1 MSLDNMDS
9 LTQPEV
15 CVACHE
21 KRRHRKN
28 RQVPTGPVIK
38 VALVGS
44 PNVGKSSVFHAL
56 TGRRVII
63 SNYPGTTVD
72 IFRGTAVFD
81 GRQVEVIDT
90 PGMYSLHSITE
101 EERVGRAILLK
112 EKPDVVVHVVDAKNL
127 ERMLPMTFQL
137 IEAELP
143 VIVVLNMMDEAEA
156 HGISVDV
163 NKLSAKLGVPVFA
176 TSASLGRG
184 ILELKKA
191 IVDYHYR
198 TPVQPMVYE
207 ETIEKAVGGLI
218 SLINNSPPAERISPR
233 SIALLMLRQDEQ
245 VRRLTA
251 GEGRDLSTVDR
262 IVEETMVALPQPPA
276 YTLALAQQREASK
289 LAALVMT
296 QHETSGIRFSERL
309 SRAMMHPFSGSIIL
323 ALVLFAMYYV
333 VGVFG
338 AGTLVGWLENTL
350 FGQVINPF
358 MQNTLSTVIPVKAI
372 SDLFVGQYGI
382 ITLGLTYAI
391 AIIFP
396 IVTTFFLLFSM
407 IEDSGYLPR
416 LAMLIDRVFK
426 VIGLN
431 GRAVIPMVL
440 GFGCDTMATIVTRTQ
455 ETKRERVITTLLLAL
470 AIPCSAQL
478 GVIFGILSVST
489 AMLLTWLGI
498 IALIF
503 VLVGWLASKIIP
515 GERACFYM
523 EVPPLRLPRLSNVL
537 QKTYARLEWYLMEVI
552 PIFVLASVILW
563 AGDLIGLLDLLIK
576 GLRPVVEFAG
586 IPAAASVAF
595 VIGFFRR
602 DFGAA
607 GLYALATQGV
617 LTGNALLVSAVVM
630 TLFVPCIAQFSV
642 MIKERGLKTAL
653 AIAGFIFPFAFLV
666 GFALDRTL
674 KLLGI
679 NL

>member
-1 MSLDNMDS
+1 MARPDTVIDYPDN
-9 LTQPEV
+9 
-15 CVACHE
+15 CAACHE
-21 KRRHRKN
+21 RRPKKITQRLASAQALK
-28 RQVPTGPVIK
+28 I
-38 VALVGS
+38 ALVGS

-72 IFRGTAVFD
+72 IFRGNAVFD
-81 GRQVEVIDT
+81 GHPVEVIDT

-112 EKPDVVVHVVDAKNL
+112 EKPDVVLHVLDAKNL

-137 IEAELP
+137 IEAGLP
-143 VIVVLNMMDEAEA
+143 LIVVLNMVDEAEA
-156 HGISVDV
+156 HGIVIDI
-163 NKLSAKLGVPVFA
+163 KQLSSALGVPVLTTA
-176 TSASLGRG
+176 ASLGRG
-184 ILELKKA
+184 VPELKQA
-191 IVDYHYR
+191 ILDYKSQGFF
-198 TPVQPMVYE
+198 QPIVYD
-207 ETIEKAVGGLI
+207 ETIENAI
-218 SLINNSPPAERISPR
+218 DSLIPLVKDSPPAERISAR
-233 SIALLMLRQDEQ
+233 SVALLLLRQDEQ
-245 VRRLTA
+245 IRRLVA
-251 GEGRDLSTVDR
+251 GEGKDLSTVDM
-262 IVEETMVALPQPPA
+262 IVEKTTLGLSQPPA
-276 YTLALAQQREASK
+276 YLLALALQREATK
-289 LAALVMT
+289 LTSSVMT
-296 QHETSGIRFSERL
+296 HRETPGIRFNERL
-309 SRAMMHPFSGSIIL
+309 SRAMMHPLSGGIIL
-323 ALVLFAMYYV
+323 AVVLFAMYYI
-333 VGVFG
+333 VGIFG
-338 AGTLVGWLENTL
+338 AGFLVGWLEKAL
-350 FGQVINPF
+350 FGQIINPF
-358 MQNTLSTVIPVKAI
+358 FQNTLSTLIPVKAI

-391 AIIFP
+391 AIILP
-396 IVTTFFLLFSM
+396 IVTTFFLVFSM

-416 LAMLIDRVFK
+416 LAMLIDRLFK
-426 VIGLN
+426 FIGLN

-455 ETKRERVITTLLLAL
+455 ETKRERIITTLLLAL

-489 AMLLTWLGI
+489 GMLITWLGI

-503 VLVGWLASKIIP
+503 VLVGWLASRIIP

-537 QKTYARLEWYLMEVI
+537 QKTYARLEWYLLEVI
-552 PIFVLASVILW
+552 PIFILASVVLW

-607 GLYALATQGV
+607 GLYALATQGI

-666 GFALDRTL
+666 GFVLNHALN
-674 KLLGI
+674 LLGI